1 MVRVTVSI
9 STVVCA
15 ERAIAMCRAPLKVDS
30 ISTTAPRTRTLSS
43 NSPAHGMA
51 MAESTPRMQI
61 VTMSSTMVNAFRIS
75 AYPSAGLAG

>member
-1 MVRVTVSI
+1 LTVSI

-15 ERAIAMCRAPLKVDS
+15 DRAIAMCRAPLNSDS
-30 ISTTAPRTRTLSS
+30 ISSTAPRTWTLSS
-43 NSPAHGMA
+43 NLPADGMA

-61 VTMSSTMVNAFRIS
+61 VTMISTMVNACRIA